1 MRKFYFCNVSP
12 LRDKTESRVSPVPMR
27 KFYFRNVTTGRTSN
41 TQLPRHGNL
50 NYAVGLD
57 MLSPYRLLMNFA
69 EVQVLNRWSQR
80 DTIEAYTNDEL
91 PAVMYRREIME
102 GQLVLRGPLHF

>member
-1 MRKFYFCNVSP
+1 
-12 LRDKTESRVSPVPMR
+12 
-27 KFYFRNVTTGRTSN
+27 
-41 TQLPRHGNL
+41 
-50 NYAVGLD
+50 